1 MSQSCPQ
8 PPHLAPAASGGPS
21 RARRGASRPSG
32 SSAKG
37 APVAGRATSPW
48 SPPSPLSRR
57 GLLSLGLAGGR
68 AGSTPP
74 RRVDIGALLPYYKH
88 IYLEPRPTKTA
99 AGVFLFYEIRREYT
113 RESPSRPLSRKSG
126 RVCWWP
132 LVHCHTA
139 HTTCACVHGVRR
151 RRGRRGLVSELST
164 RVSGHDSRARP
175 RTPSLLRSSQS
186 SPRIAYLFTHSPI
199 TPVRKTARALA
210 TAAAPIAAPL
220 AAAQCAPTSRGMSH
234 RSRTRR
240 RAQRL
245 V

>member
-1 MSQSCPQ
+1 MTTKDVSQSCPQ

-88 IYLEPRPTKTA
+88 IYLEPRPENSRP
-99 AGVFLFYEIRREYT
+99 GVSFLRDTTGIYT
-113 RESPSRPLSRKSG
+113 RVAVSAALSQ
-126 RVCWWP
+126 
-132 LVHCHTA
+132 
-139 HTTCACVHGVRR
+139 
-151 RRGRRGLVSELST
+151 E
-164 RVSGHDSRARP
+164 RAR
-175 RTPSLLRSSQS
+175 LLVA
-186 SPRIAYLFTHSPI
+186 PGPLPHCTHNMYMCMWRAPA
-199 TPVRKTARALA
+199 ARPA
-210 TAAAPIAAPL
+210 
-220 AAAQCAPTSRGMSH
+220 RFG
-234 RSRTRR
+234 
-240 RAQRL
+240 
-245 V
+245 